1 MVFAVNMQEGAENG
15 PALPFV
21 VFDLQ
26 SIDLYEFYL
35 RWKRTLG
42 PRMFGLPNILVKGVR
57 FSGGFDDNSDM

>member
-21 VFDLQ
+21 VFHLQ

-42 PRMFGLPNILVKGVR
+42 P
-57 FSGGFDDNSDM
+57 